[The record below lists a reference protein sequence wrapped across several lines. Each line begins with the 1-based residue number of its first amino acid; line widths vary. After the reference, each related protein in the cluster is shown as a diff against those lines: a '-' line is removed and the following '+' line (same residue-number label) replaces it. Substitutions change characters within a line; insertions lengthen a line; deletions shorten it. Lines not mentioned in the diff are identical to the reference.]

1 MKRIVFVIAIL
12 FSVDAYAATAKPPAD
27 NDGFFFKPYIGVDYE
42 YTSAS
47 YNNIGASNVS
57 YGDIFSNSFNG
68 GDIHVGARV
77 HQYLGFEASYFDT
90 ANSNKSNVLGS
101 SIGTSSKY
109 DGWSIDAMGY
119 LPVDQAKKFELIATT
134 GYANIAAKG
143 SATIS
148 GTTYNSNENDNA
160 WRIGGGAQYWVT
172 DNLNIRGLVRYE
184 TLNGTAINDA
194 VLADIGVNWQF

>member
-1 MKRIVFVIAIL
+1 MKKIIFAAAIL
-12 FSVDAYAATAKPPAD
+12 LSANVQAATSKPAAD
-27 NDGFFFKPYIGVDYE
+27 DSGFFFKPYVGADYE

-57 YGDIFSNSFNG
+57 YGDIFANSFNG

-77 HQYLGFEASYFDT
+77 HKYLGFEASYFDT

-101 SIGTSSKY
+101 GIGTSSKY
-109 DGWSIDAMGY
+109 DGWSLDAMGY
-119 LPVDQAKKFELIATT
+119 LPIDQKGKLELIATT
-134 GYANIAAKG
+134 GYAKINASG
-143 SATIS
+143 SATVS
-148 GTTYNSNENDNA
+148 GTTYNANENDDA
-160 WRIGGGAQYWVT
+160 WRIGGGVQYWVT

-184 TLNGTAINDA
+184 AINGTAINNA